1 MHFNAAMLE
10 VHSRLHA
17 QWSQQRAAAESEQ
30 SQGGTAGSGGGG
42 GSAAASW
49 LKTVKAAVMAA
60 RRRRRH
66 GPSKHE
72 MAKEGAAPVSGIGNA
87 RALKQVAAALVGG
100 GGAAGDGD
108 VDGGGAGPALLCFDE
123 FQVTDAFTAVSWRP
137 FQV

>member
-17 QWSQQRAAAESEQ
+17 QWSQQRAAAAKREQ
-30 SQGGTAGSGGGG
+30 SDGSGGGNG
-42 GSAAASW
+42 GAATW

-72 MAKEGAAPVSGIGNA
+72 LAIEGAAPVSGIGNA
-87 RALKQVAAALVGG
+87 HALKQVAAALVGG
-100 GGAAGDGD
+100 ATGDGD
-108 VDGGGAGPALLCFDE
+108 ACSGVGPALLCFDE
-123 FQVTDAFTAVSWRP
+123 FQVQNR
-137 FQV
+137 